1 MINSILDSGQKI
13 ITDGLV
19 LNLDAAQLRSYP
31 TTGTTW
37 SDLSGNNNN
46 GTLINGPTFNSQNG
60 GSIVFDGV
68 NDRVSRNTSI
78 NTGQNFTVSAWIYP
92 TLLGTTRRAVVGN
105 SYPYNGRVGWLFC
118 TAGGSINN
126 TFFMSIGGDVAYRV
140 AAANTLSLNKW
151 QYITAIVA
159 NGGGSIT
166 LLKDGQE
173 TNTGG
178 VRLTTGTILY
188 TYPQFN
194 VGFRDVSGTTDPY
207 TGNISQ
213 VTIYNRALTQ
223 QEVLQ
228 NYNATKSRY
237 GL

>member
-1 MINSILDSGQKI
+1 MSGRILNRVV
-13 ITDGLV
+13 TDGLV
-19 LNLDAAQLRSYP
+19 LYLDAANSISYVS
-31 TTGTTW
+31 GSTTW
-37 SDLSGNNNN
+37 NDLSRNGNN
-46 GTLINGPTFNSQNG
+46 GTLVNGPTFNSGNG

-68 NDRVSRNTSI
+68 DDRVSRNISI
-78 NTGQNFTVSAWIYP
+78 DTGQNFTVNAWIFP

-105 SYPYNGRVGWLFC
+105 SYPFSGRVGWLFC
-118 TAGGSINN
+118 TAGSSINN
-126 TFFMSIGGDVAYRV
+126 TFFMSIGADISFRN
-140 AAANTLSLNKW
+140 AAANTLSLNTW
-151 QYITAIVA
+151 QYITAIVS

-166 LLKDGQE
+166 LLKDGQA
-173 TNTGG
+173 TNTATVG
-178 VRLTTGTILY
+178 LTTGTITY
-188 TYPQFN
+188 TSPQFN

-228 NYNATKSRY
+228 NYNATKGRY